1 MYFHGFSCIFMYFL
15 ISSCIFIV
23 FIVFFMNLQQNRS
36 GAQKIKTLHISP
48 RSGTYASVLAKLRGV
63 DFRASLSR
71 LNTRQDAAARPTGM
85 ATDFINSN

>member
-36 GAQKIKTLHISP
+36 GAHKKKTYNSLHRAEIMVS
-48 RSGTYASVLAKLRGV
+48 RSVRKCVGFFFEHPPLFRWKFMKNTMKTYE
-63 DFRASLSR
+63 
-71 LNTRQDAAARPTGM
+71 NT
-85 ATDFINSN
+85 